1 MKLKM
6 IWSAKIAFS
15 QCAARSVNAMYY
27 LLFNLRRKRKRMKK
41 VIWVMLIT
49 LGLAGFLF
57 GTASA
62 GGENEY
68 PNGIEGIKAGSVP
81 PAGILLQ
88 NV

>member
-1 MKLKM
+1 
-6 IWSAKIAFS
+6 
-15 QCAARSVNAMYY
+15 
-27 LLFNLRRKRKRMKK
+27 
-41 VIWVMLIT
+41 MLIT